1 MPRAFTEVRGF
12 GQQRDRARRVRLLWA
27 DHHGLARCRDH
38 HPPYSQQQSTFGKQ
52 IPPSQ
57 VRPADLVFFA
67 GADGT
72 MTSPGHAGIVVGDG
86 HMVDAPASGMN
97 IQV

>member
-1 MPRAFTEVRGF
+1 
-12 GQQRDRARRVRLLWA
+12 
-27 DHHGLARCRDH
+27 
-38 HPPYSQQQSTFGKQ
+38 
-52 IPPSQ
+52 
-57 VRPADLVFFA
+57 VFFA
-67 GADGT
+67 GADDT